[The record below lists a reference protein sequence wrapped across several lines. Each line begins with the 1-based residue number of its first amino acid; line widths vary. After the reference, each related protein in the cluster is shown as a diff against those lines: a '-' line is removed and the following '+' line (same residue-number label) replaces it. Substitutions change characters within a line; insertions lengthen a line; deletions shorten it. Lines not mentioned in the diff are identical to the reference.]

1 MTTSEGL
8 ETGRGP
14 RGEVSV
20 SDGQPRGSWL
30 DKKRSLVKFVICES
44 QRGVEK
50 KISNSLRGNYF
61 ERSLLECSDFTNDV
75 SDLKTTFYRNF

>member
-1 MTTSEGL
+1 MTTSECL
-8 ETGRGP
+8 EGGRGP
-14 RGEVSV
+14 RRDVSV
-20 SDGQPRGSWL
+20 GDGQPGGSRL
-30 DKKRSLVKFVICES
+30 DQERFFVKFVICES

-61 ERSLLECSDFTNDV
+61 VRSLLECSDFTNDV